1 MFQFR
6 IMDRD
11 KEFIE
16 KFGKNLRQIR
26 KENNLSQIDLAIK
39 ISTDRSQISRIER
52 GLVNPTITTVKAI
65 AMELEID
72 IAILFQ
78 FD

>member
-6 IMDRD
+6 NMDRD
-11 KEFIE
+11 KDFIE

-26 KENNLSQIDLAIK
+26 KDNNLSQIDLAIK
-39 ISTDRSQISRIER
+39 INTDRSQISRIER
-52 GLVNPTITTVKAI
+52 GIANPTITTIKAI
-65 AMELEID
+65 ARELDID
-72 IAILFQ
+72 IEVLFQ